1 MKHTTLGRTG
11 LQVSRLCLGTMTF
24 GNQCD
29 EATSHA
35 IMDHA
40 LELGISFWDTA
51 DMYPAAGP
59 DTIGDTERIMG
70 RFLQGRRD
78 EVVLATK
85 FWGPTGPNPWQRGGS
100 RRHIMD
106 AVEGSLRRLDVERID
121 LYQIHFPDQSTPTD
135 ETLGALDDLIRQG
148 KVHYVGCSNFPAWV
162 LARTLGRSEVLGIA
176 RYDCVQPRYNLLFR
190 SYERDL
196 FDLCAAED
204 IAVIPYNPLAGGLLT
219 GKHPREAPVEGSRF
233 TLAGGQGDRYTE
245 RYFTDRLHDAVDAIR
260 PLAADA
266 GMSMAQ
272 LAVAWVLANPVI
284 TSPIVGATRPEQ
296 LDDAAAAVEVGID
309 ADLKAVLD
317 DLTDEFRLVDADR

>member
-1 MKHTTLGRTG
+1 MKYTNLGRTG
-11 LQVSRLCLGTMTF
+11 LKVSRLCLGTMTF

-35 IMDHA
+35 VMDHA

-70 RFLQGRRD
+70 RYLQGRRD
-78 EVVLATK
+78 DVVLATK
-85 FWGPTGPNPWQRGGS
+85 FWGPTGPHPWQRGAS

-121 LYQIHFPDQSTPTD
+121 LYQIHFPDRSTPTD
-135 ETLGALDDLIRQG
+135 ETLGALDDLVRQG
-148 KVHYVGCSNFPAWV
+148 KVHYLGCSNFPAWL
-162 LARTLGRSEVLGIA
+162 LARALGRSEVLGVA
-176 RYDCVQPRYNLLFR
+176 RYDSVQPRYNLLFR
-190 SYERDL
+190 SLERDL

-204 IAVIPYNPLAGGLLT
+204 LAVIPYNPLAGGLLT
-219 GKHPREAPVEGSRF
+219 GKHSREAPEEGSRF
-233 TLAGGQGDRYTE
+233 TLAGGQGDRYKE
-245 RYFTDRLHDAVDAIR
+245 RYFTERLHDAVDAIR

-284 TSPIVGATRPEQ
+284 TAPIVGATRPEQ
-296 LDDAAAAVEVGID
+296 LDDAAAAVEAGLD
-309 ADLKAVLD
+309 ADLKAALD
-317 DLTDEFRLVDADR
+317 ELTDEFRLVDADR